1 MEQITEKIL
10 LFDTAAGEM
19 EAAYEA
25 FCHDQGIGFISV
37 KESEYDMPLGL
48 VAYGDGEQKEPYIRK
63 EKGKLLEGSMMLL
76 AGFTRARLV
85 QVIDDMKKAS
95 LPHIPLKAMM
105 TEHNAVWTSVDLYE
119 NLLEEHMMIQ
129 KNLQKK
135 EEKRE

>member
-1 MEQITEKIL
+1 
-10 LFDTAAGEM
+10 
-19 EAAYEA
+19 
-25 FCHDQGIGFISV
+25 
-37 KESEYDMPLGL
+37 MPLGL

-105 TEHNAVWTSVDLYE
+105 TEHTAVWTSVDLYE